1 MKCMWQ
7 EFYTYQFY
15 YLQKISYKY
24 EKFID
29 FLREKDEKYENILLK
44 PIPFLNSSHQVDWI
58 YSLFNIEDFDN
69 FIPKKFTLKKFTP
82 KKIILKNFT
91 PKKFTPKKFLVI
103 SEKKETSIKLNDI
116 SIIEFI
122 PITKEE
128 FEKAIKDFLG
138 QKND

>member
-69 FIPKKFTLKKFTP
+69 F
-82 KKIILKNFT
+82 
-91 PKKFTPKKFLVI
+91 TPKKFLVI
-103 SEKKETSIKLNDI
+103 SEKEETSIKLNDI

-128 FEKAIKDFLG
+128 FEKAIKDFL
-138 QKND
+138 K

>member
-1 MKCMWQ
+1 MRCAYT
-7 EFYTYQFY
+7 EFSVYEYYTKFSYENFINF
-15 YLQKISYKY
+15 LSQKDKKYK
-24 EKFID
+24 
-29 FLREKDEKYENILLK
+29 NILLK

-82 KKIILKNFT
+82 KKITLKNFT

-103 SEKKETSIKLNDI
+103 SEKEETSIKLNDI

-128 FEKAIKDFLG
+128 FEKAIKDFL
-138 QKND
+138 K